1 MFMSKLNILMLG
13 ASLEQNGGIA
23 TVEKLILKHGAE
35 NVNFRHITSHDEGTI
50 LHRIKVF
57 IKAFTALLWN
67 LIDNKADIL
76 HVHISD
82 GGSLVRKAIIA
93 MTAFIFN
100 KPILMHAH
108 GAEFQTT
115 YSKLPL
121 LAQLLFSKIFRSC
134 DNFIVLSKNWEEYYT
149 NNLGLKKQQV
159 VVLPN
164 PTELPIQIP
173 NRVNTSSIKFGF
185 CGRIGSRKGTFD
197 LIQAFAEMPQSF
209 KERSELIVA
218 GDGDIEQAAKL
229 AESLNIKNKVRFLGW
244 IDSKTREKLL
254 ADINV
259 FILPS
264 YNEGLPMALLEAMG
278 WGLPVIVT
286 PVGGIPELIT
296 STENGLLVTPGDIQ
310 QLSDMMQSL
319 IENQS
324 LRVSLGNAA
333 RESVIPLDVKTY
345 SNNMY
350 QIYKSVI
357 ECKSK
362 RSSLLH
368 SLSRN
373 FAATFRR
380 SNLIPRNKY

>member
-1 MFMSKLNILMLG
+1 MNKLNILMLG

-23 TVEKLILKHGAE
+23 TVEKLILKHAAE
-35 NVNFRHITSHDEGTI
+35 DVNIQHITTHDEGTI

-57 IKAFTALLWN
+57 ITGCNTLLRH
-67 LIDNKADIL
+67 LINSKVDIL

-93 MTAFIFN
+93 MIAFIFN

-108 GAEFQTT
+108 GAEFQRT

-121 LAQLLFSKIFRSC
+121 LAQLVLSQIFRSC
-134 DNFIVLSKNWEEYYT
+134 DKFIVLSKNWEEYYG
-149 NNLGLKKQQV
+149 NKLGLKKQQV

-173 NRVNTSSIKFGF
+173 SRIHTSSIKFGF

-197 LIQAFAEMPQSF
+197 LIQAFAKMPQNL
-209 KERSELIVA
+209 KESSELIIA
-218 GDGDIEQAAKL
+218 GDGDIEHAGRL
-229 AESLNIKNKVRFLGW
+229 VENLEIKNHVRFLGW

-254 ADINV
+254 ADIDIFV
-259 FILPS
+259 LPS
-264 YNEGLPMALLEAMG
+264 YNEGLPMALLEAMA

-296 STENGLLVTPGDIQ
+296 STENGLLVAPGDIQ
-310 QLSDMMQSL
+310 QLSRMMQKL
-319 IENQS
+319 IDNQS
-324 LRVSLGNAA
+324 LRVSLGSAA
-333 RESVIPLDVKTY
+333 RQSVIPLDVKAY
-345 SNNMY
+345 SIDMY
-350 QIYKSVI
+350 QIYKSAI
-357 ECKSK
+357 ESKSRQASVFYPLWK
-362 RSSLLH
+362 HLAIP
-368 SLSRN
+368 
-373 FAATFRR
+373 FKA

>member
-1 MFMSKLNILMLG
+1 MSKLNILMLG